1 MTSCVLVLIIVNSAA
16 VPGLF
21 LSELWL
27 AGSECG
33 HEHSVSTEHCPENLQ
48 EKKNYYIKDL
58 FYFNVWLSLM
68 LC

>member
-33 HEHSVSTEHCPENLQ
+33 HEHSVSILQ
-48 EKKNYYIKDL
+48 NIVPKTSGKKKIITLKI
-58 FYFNVWLSLM
+58 FSTLM
-68 LC
+68 YV